1 MFDSYELPHAFHRQK
16 FSREEQFHKSLL
28 RSGPEVQGKRF
39 QHSQNSSP
47 V

>member
-1 MFDSYELPHAFHRQK
+1 MFDSYELPHVSHRQK
-16 FSREEQFHKSLL
+16 FSREEQFHKALL

-39 QHSQNSSP
+39 QQRQYSSP